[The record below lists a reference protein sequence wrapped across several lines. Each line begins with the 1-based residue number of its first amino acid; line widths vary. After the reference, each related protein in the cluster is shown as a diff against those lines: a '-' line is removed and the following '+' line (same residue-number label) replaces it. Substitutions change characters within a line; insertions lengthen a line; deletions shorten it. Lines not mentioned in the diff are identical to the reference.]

1 MENRTYF
8 EILQEVENEE
18 IRYKILHNTLQDDGC
33 KWTLKGK
40 FAGLTHLL
48 NAAFIWSS
56 TKEGR
61 DFWVDVAKNHRNKK
75 FHIFDLLRGIKESK
89 LQYEIFVNIVSQ
101 RSPNFDELTYLDV
114 AAMISEGFT
123 WSKTK
128 QGHSYW
134 DAVHKSF
141 LISESEDAG
150 VNPDRD
156 DTGVSPE
163 EQRSIIG
170 MLEILSKL

>member
-8 EILQEVENEE
+8 EILQEVESEE
-18 IRYKILHNTLQDDGC
+18 LRHKILHNTLQDDNC
-33 KWTLKGK
+33 KKNIKAK
-40 FAGLTHLL
+40 FSGLLNLL
-48 NAAFIWSS
+48 NAAFLWSS

-61 DFWVDVAKNHRNKK
+61 DFWVDVAKNPRNKK

-101 RSPNFDELTYLDV
+101 KSPNFDELTYPDV
-114 AAMISEGFT
+114 ASLILESFR

-128 QGHSYW
+128 QGHDYW
-134 DAVHKSF
+134 DKVHKSF
-141 LISESEDAG
+141 LTPEK
-150 VNPDRD
+150 D
-156 DTGVSPE
+156 DTEVSPE